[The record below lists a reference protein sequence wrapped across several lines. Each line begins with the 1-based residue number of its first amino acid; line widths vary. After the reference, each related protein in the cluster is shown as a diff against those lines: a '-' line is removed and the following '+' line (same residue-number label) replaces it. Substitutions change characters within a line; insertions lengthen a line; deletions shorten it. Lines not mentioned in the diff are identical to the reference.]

1 MVMKTLEDCNKF
13 NIFLKEENVIFIKK
27 MFFIFQNSR
36 NELV

>member
-27 MFFIFQNSR
+27 HVFYISEQ
-36 NELV
+36 